1 MVGRQGAARGSLL
14 RALRASKGFTQ
25 QEIAERSQVTER
37 SIREIERGAVTRP
50 RTDSLLRI
58 AAALDLGATETTAFV
73 RAYRGG
79 GRTDTTP
86 PNPIAATPPAIS
98 PAELPRDLP
107 DFVGRIDEIEQISAM
122 LRGIPASAGP
132 ASVTV
137 VISGAG
143 GLGKSSLA
151 IHAAHRVADDF
162 PDGQVFV
169 DLSANADADEVHE
182 ALGDILWSF
191 GMREDIPMQRGSRV
205 RMMRSL
211 TARTRALLVI
221 DNVPED
227 VDVADLLPSGAGNA
241 LLVTSRSR
249 LSGLHANLTVELR
262 PLTAEQG
269 ASLLMSAAGD
279 ASAELTGE
287 QRARIAELC
296 GMHPLALRV
305 CGARLSAR
313 SGPSAADL
321 IARLETEESRIEQLD
336 YGSFGVRSTLVAGVR
351 TLARSTS
358 PADAAALDAL
368 SLMSSSPLR
377 DFSVDSVAA
386 LTRTGRA
393 AAVDVVERLGEVQ
406 MVSSRRPGRLGMH
419 DLSRL
424 AVASEVPADPER
436 VAAGM
441 RCFAAM
447 WLEHW
452 RRLGEL
458 FLDDPH
464 CVYEQLHDI
473 SPDYESDIDSRRWL
487 EAEYPNMRAAA
498 SGEWVRSPLDLL
510 SCYQL
515 SYPFHGLAIQR
526 GDSTSAADASESLAV
541 RAEEFDMPYVAA
553 QLYRSAAETMSSDG
567 DQQTARVLSSVAT
580 RHAARVRDPL
590 LSQVARSHVL
600 SGRALIEGRLGNLAE
615 AESGLRDAI
624 RILRGRNHWRR
635 QVCLHN
641 LAYACRLQGRQVEAA
656 HYTLRAVSAYS
667 RSYGLALKGMAELL
681 LELGNAE
688 AALTYVER
696 AAAADAKPH
705 TYRRRADH
713 AVLRSKVLR
722 ALGRSSEADQAE
734 RTATALADN
743 FGFGEVYERLADK
756 EGASG

>member
-1 MVGRQGAARGSLL
+1 MARPEGSAEGSLL
-14 RALRASKGFTQ
+14 RALRTAKGLTQ

-73 RAYRGG
+73 RAYRAGD
-79 GRTDTTP
+79 RTEVP
-86 PNPIAATPPAIS
+86 EPAVASATPAIS

-107 DFVGRIDEIEQISAM
+107 DFVGRGDEIEQISSM

-151 IHAAHRVADDF
+151 IHTAHRVADDF

-169 DLSANADADEVHE
+169 DLSADGDADAVHE

-191 GMREDIPMQRGSRV
+191 GMREDIPLRRGSRV

-211 TARTRALLVI
+211 TARTRALLVV

-227 VDVADLLPSGAGNA
+227 VDIADLVPSGSGNA

-249 LSGLHANLTVELR
+249 LSGLHANLLIDLR
-262 PLTAEQG
+262 PLTDEQA
-269 ASLLMSAAGD
+269 ASLLTSAAGS
-279 ASAELTGE
+279 ASLTSE
-287 QRARIAELC
+287 QCSRIAALC

-305 CGARLSAR
+305 CGARLSSR

-321 IARLETEESRIEQLD
+321 IARLETEETRIEQLD
-336 YGSFGVRSTLVAGVR
+336 YGSFGMRSTLVAGVR

-358 PADAAALDAL
+358 RGDAAALDAL

-386 LTRTGRA
+386 LTRSNRG

-406 MVSSRRPGRLGMH
+406 MVSSRKPGRVGLH

-424 AVASEVPADPER
+424 AIASERPADPSR

-441 RCFAAM
+441 RCFVAM

-452 RRLGEL
+452 RGLGEL
-458 FLDDPH
+458 FLEDVH
-464 CVYEQLHDI
+464 CVYEQLYDI
-473 SPDYESDIDSRRWL
+473 IDDYVPEDSRRWL

-526 GDSTSAADASESLAV
+526 GDSSSAAEASKALAI

-553 QLYRSAAETMSSDG
+553 QLYRSAAETVSSDG
-567 DQQTARVLSSVAT
+567 NHGSARVLSSIAT
-580 RHAARVRDPL
+580 RQAARVRDPL
-590 LSQVARSHVL
+590 LSQLARSHVL
-600 SGRALIEGRLGNLAE
+600 SGRALIEGRMGNLAE

-624 RILRGRNHWRR
+624 RILRGRNGRRR

-641 LAYACRLQGRQVEAA
+641 LAYACRLQGRRVEAA
-656 HYTLRAVSAYS
+656 HYTLRAVSAHS
-667 RSYGLALKGMAELL
+667 QSYGLALKAMAELL
-681 LELGNAE
+681 LELGNAD
-688 AALTYVER
+688 AALSYVDR
-696 AAAADAKPH
+696 ASIADSKPH

-713 AVLRSKVLR
+713 AV
-722 ALGRSSEADQAE
+722 
-734 RTATALADN
+734 
-743 FGFGEVYERLADK
+743 
-756 EGASG
+756 